1 SVSMRTHSRRGQSV
15 ISVWVSE
22 LSFWGNSR
30 KSDIE
35 RLRLAPTV
43 RPRTD
48 CFALLLV
55 FEAERDSPA
64 QKRELDLVDAW
75 RVVP

>member
-1 SVSMRTHSRRGQSV
+1 M
-15 ISVWVSE
+15 
-22 LSFWGNSR
+22 
-30 KSDIE
+30 
-35 RLRLAPTV
+35 PTV

>member
-1 SVSMRTHSRRGQSV
+1 M
-15 ISVWVSE
+15 
-22 LSFWGNSR
+22 FWGNSR
-30 KSDIE
+30 RSGIE
-35 RLRLAPTV
+35 RLCLAPTV

-55 FEAERDSPA
+55 FEDERDSPA